1 MEASRFR
8 YGALEASLG
17 FWSGEEWISGS
28 IHSKLV
34 SKSWPSMSKLRKKTE
49 SFICEMITETNSATF
64 LKNPRNPKMSY
75 SLGEYESWKERMWGT
90 SSEQLKKAQLELK
103 AHMAVHGTGDFDA
116 SATAM
121 TAPADNGMETIE
133 VKRIDEETGEEFVEN
148 NTRLKLYRRHGWG
161 GRRVQARQ
169 SC

>member
-1 MEASRFR
+1 
-8 YGALEASLG
+8 
-17 FWSGEEWISGS
+17 
-28 IHSKLV
+28 
-34 SKSWPSMSKLRKKTE
+34 MSKLRKKTE

-90 SSEQLKKAQLELK
+90 SPEQLKKAQLELK

-148 NTRLKLYRRHGWG
+148 NTRLKPKPKIKKRAEPVIGKPYFDIGLLQTESGYRQEAAKHFYVFDHTEVKKRSSSNKF
-161 GRRVQARQ
+161 Q
-169 SC
+169 